1 MIALDTN
8 VVVRFLVQDDEK
20 QSAAAKTLLNSLTQE
35 GPGYICREVMV
46 EVVGVFERAYRLSRK
61 QIVPAIE
68 GLISSK
74 ELVVEDGER
83 VGVALSR
90 YLKGGAG
97 FSDRMILLAAEG
109 AECSGL
115 ATFDKTLA
123 KDRGTILL

>member
-1 MIALDTN
+1 
-8 VVVRFLVQDDEK
+8 
-20 QSAAAKTLLNSLTQE
+20 
-35 GPGYICREVMV
+35 MV
-46 EVVGVFERAYRLSRK
+46 EVVWVLERAYRLSRE

-83 VGVALSR
+83 VGLALSR
-90 YLKGGAG
+90 YLKGGAS

-115 ATFDKTLA
+115 LTFDKTLA
-123 KDRGTILL
+123 KDRGAILL